1 MARFP
6 ICFTRISKVGKC
18 IAFQLWTPTYFLMV
32 NCKVR
37 EVRSNRVEIHAAIV
51 HVFDSLPVEYFQ
63 RRIQC
68 LQCWQS
74 SPPTRLLAH
83 RQNPVR
89 RTACAPGWLSGAAH
103 RLRTSKNYAIFSLLY
118 AAIVLH
124 VASTHVLSSLSHNLR
139 SNFRGH
145 LKLNNPNFYRLI
157 VTTDECFIPLN
168 GKHSL
173 LTIVTHFNFKKNFRS
188 CGKQEFPTIC
198 PKWRAT
204 RRPFCSGAKWPARM
218 AYLDRI
224 YFWWNKNAFNIL
236 WGDNGF
242 CKKHWRV
249 SFDYSHTFCDKKK

>member
-1 MARFP
+1 MDLNWDRLAWDGIGLAWIGIGLKWHRPELGQLGLNWDGPEMAP
-6 ICFTRISKVGKC
+6 AWV
-18 IAFQLWTPTYFLMV
+18 
-32 NCKVR
+32 
-37 EVRSNRVEIHAAIV
+37 
-51 HVFDSLPVEYFQ
+51 
-63 RRIQC
+63 
-68 LQCWQS
+68 
-74 SPPTRLLAH
+74 
-83 RQNPVR
+83 
-89 RTACAPGWLSGAAH
+89 RTARPGSGQAWIGTGLSWPG
-103 RLRTSKNYAIFSLLY
+103 
-118 AAIVLH
+118 
-124 VASTHVLSSLSHNLR
+124 LSWPAWIIGPALARPELVRDLSHNLR